1 MLLGYSQKK
10 FLLSSSVCKESL
22 AARLWAI
29 EYHVNPV
36 VIMYSSD
43 GVPFYDIVNDNAENT
58 YLYFQ
63 AEDLVFSMKQMLLRQ
78 QYVDEFKQSPL
89 YKKSLC
95 KD

>member
-22 AARLWAI
+22 AARLRAI
-29 EYHVNPV
+29 EYHINPV

>member
-1 MLLGYSQKK
+1 
-10 FLLSSSVCKESL
+10 
-22 AARLWAI
+22 
-29 EYHVNPV
+29 
-36 VIMYSSD
+36 MYSSD